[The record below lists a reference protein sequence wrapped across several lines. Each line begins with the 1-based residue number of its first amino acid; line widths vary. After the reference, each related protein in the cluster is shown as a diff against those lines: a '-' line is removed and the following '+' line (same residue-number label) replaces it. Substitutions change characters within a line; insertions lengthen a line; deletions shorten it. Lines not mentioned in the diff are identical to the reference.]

1 MHTNGIHNICSRI
14 SKVINDRLIYKHNS
28 IALFSL
34 LTGVEQGVEKT
45 RMAAGLAVSGVMK
58 SGEMLPVDVRLS
70 STKALGVG
78 TQLLSS

>member
-1 MHTNGIHNICSRI
+1 
-14 SKVINDRLIYKHNS
+14 
-28 IALFSL
+28 
-34 LTGVEQGVEKT
+34 
-45 RMAAGLAVSGVMK
+45 MAAGLAVSGVMK